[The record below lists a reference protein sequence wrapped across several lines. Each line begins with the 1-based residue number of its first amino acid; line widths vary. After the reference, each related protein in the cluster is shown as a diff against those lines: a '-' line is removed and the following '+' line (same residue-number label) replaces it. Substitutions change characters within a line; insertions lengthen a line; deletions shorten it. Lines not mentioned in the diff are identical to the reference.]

1 MNPLV
6 DQYLLDGCGRCKLG
20 GTPQCKVHN
29 WTAPLIE
36 MRRIVLAGGFTEER
50 KWGMPTY
57 TWKGKNVVMV
67 TAFKD
72 NCVISFFKGALLS
85 DPKNLLVMPGENSQA
100 VRFLRFTDVKQ
111 VLKQEAD
118 IKKFLKEVIQLE
130 ESGKKVAS
138 KKADEM
144 EVPAE
149 LTNAFKKSAALKKA
163 FYALTPGR
171 QRGYLLHFSSA
182 KQSDTRAGRIEKATA
197 KILAGKGMQD

>member
-1 MNPLV
+1 
-6 DQYLLDGCGRCKLG
+6 
-20 GTPQCKVHN
+20 
-29 WTAPLIE
+29 
-36 MRRIVLAGGFTEER
+36 
-50 KWGMPTY
+50 MPTY

-85 DPKNLLVMPGENSQA
+85 DPKSLLVMPGENSQS
-100 VRFLRFTDVKQ
+100 VRFLRFNDVKQ
-111 VLKQEAD
+111 VLKQERD

-130 ESGKKVAS
+130 ESGKKVVS

-144 EVPAE
+144 EVPVE
-149 LTNAFKKSAALKKA
+149 LTNAFKKSAAFKKA

-171 QRGYLLHFSSA
+171 QRGYLLHFSAA
-182 KQSDTRAGRIEKATA
+182 KQSDTRAGRIEKATE